1 MNIISHFNS
10 LEVCEIKLEQ
20 TLKRNIDGG
29 NNAKLLLDNDN
40 NKYIKIE
47 FNTSKPNGD
56 PIRVLDMTLAHKN
69 KIKSQTSLEI
79 GINETIKWYLEN
91 SESHKFKYNAF
102 ERK

>member
-1 MNIISHFNS
+1 MFSLLQVILSLDVSQVPSVNVITHFKS

-47 FNTSKPNGD
+47 FNNDDSVSYWFCK
-56 PIRVLDMTLAHKN
+56 
-69 KIKSQTSLEI
+69 
-79 GINETIKWYLEN
+79 ETIFYK
-91 SESHKFKYNAF
+91 
-102 ERK
+102 